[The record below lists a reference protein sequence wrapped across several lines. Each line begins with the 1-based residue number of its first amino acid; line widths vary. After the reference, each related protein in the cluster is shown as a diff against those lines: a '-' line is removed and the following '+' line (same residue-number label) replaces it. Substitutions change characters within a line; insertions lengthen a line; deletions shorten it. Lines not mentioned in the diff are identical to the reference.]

1 MEMGNMIF
9 GHSRGNYPID
19 RDSWSNLF
27 FDEFI
32 YEINADGYGC
42 IDSKCEYE
50 NDTFKLKSY
59 DWDAECTC
67 GLEDLI
73 DDWWEDKLHKSNCY
87 QMELIREKIKHGWT
101 IDISGSIERPPQNMK
116 FEKYSKIED
125 KIYKKL
131 CKKYNLSRAGCAV
144 HCTCGLN
151 SSFEEWVKN
160 KKHKSDCRLIQPN
173 FLYKPTG
180 FSIMWYKY
188 ALRDS
193 YMNQDISLD
202 KFRVILRDCVMSY
215 YKDNGENKND

>member
-67 GLEDLI
+67 G
-73 DDWWEDKLHKSNCY
+73 
-87 QMELIREKIKHGWT
+87 
-101 IDISGSIERPPQNMK
+101 
-116 FEKYSKIED
+116 
-125 KIYKKL
+125 
-131 CKKYNLSRAGCAV
+131 
-144 HCTCGLN
+144 
-151 SSFEEWVKN
+151 
-160 KKHKSDCRLIQPN
+160 
-173 FLYKPTG
+173 
-180 FSIMWYKY
+180 
-188 ALRDS
+188 
-193 YMNQDISLD
+193 
-202 KFRVILRDCVMSY
+202 
-215 YKDNGENKND
+215 